1 MASSIAGASWTERA
15 QSAGRSDKAA
25 VTCGHGN
32 HLRIRQRPGASRG
45 TVIGMIMR
53 EMLAVILAGLAAGVA
68 GAYLS
73 GRYVETQLFGVKSLD
88 GRC

>member
-1 MASSIAGASWTERA
+1 
-15 QSAGRSDKAA
+15 
-25 VTCGHGN
+25 
-32 HLRIRQRPGASRG
+32 
-45 TVIGMIMR
+45 MIMR